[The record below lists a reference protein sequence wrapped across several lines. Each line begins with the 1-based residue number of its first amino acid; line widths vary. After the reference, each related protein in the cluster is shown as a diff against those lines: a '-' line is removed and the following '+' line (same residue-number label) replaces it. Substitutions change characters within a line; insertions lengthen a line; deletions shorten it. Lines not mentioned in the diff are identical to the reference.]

1 MEYVGVGRRLVAT
14 IVDAIIIGI
23 LFGVISGIFL
33 IQQDAMSDS
42 FELLGT
48 TNIATIVV
56 FIVYYAA
63 LEATTGA
70 TIGKRLLGLRV
81 VMVDG
86 APVDWP
92 SSIIRNVLRIVDILP
107 GFYLLGAIFVWST
120 EKNQRIGDLGA
131 NTVVI
136 RA

>member
-14 IVDAIIIGI
+14 IVDVIIIGI
-23 LFGVISGIFL
+23 LFGAISGISS
-33 IQQDAMSDS
+33 IPQGPGQAS

-48 TNIATIVV
+48 SNFASFLVSIIYFAG
-56 FIVYYAA
+56 

-81 VMVDG
+81 VTVDG
-86 APVDWP
+86 APLDWT
-92 SSIIRNVLRIVDILP
+92 SSIIRNVLRIVDFLP
-107 GFYLLGAIFVWST
+107 AFYLLGAIFVWST

-136 RA
+136 RG

>member
-1 MEYVGVGRRLVAT
+1 MQYVGVGRRLVAT
-14 IVDAIIIGI
+14 IVDAIIIGV
-23 LFGVISGIFL
+23 LFGVISGIFSV
-33 IQQDAMSDS
+33 QQGLMADS
-42 FELLGT
+42 VELLGT
-48 TNIATIVV
+48 SNIVSVLVSI
-56 FIVYYAA
+56 IYYAG

-81 VMVDG
+81 VMADG
-86 APVDWP
+86 SPIDWT
-92 SSIIRNVLRIVDILP
+92 SSIIRNVLRIIDFLP
-107 GFYLLGAIFVWST
+107 AFYLLGAIFVWST

>member
-1 MEYVGVGRRLVAT
+1 MDV
-14 IVDAIIIGI
+14 IIIGI

-33 IQQDAMSDS
+33 VQPDAMSDS
-42 FELLGT
+42 LELLGT
-48 TNIATIVV
+48 SNIAAIVV

-81 VMVDG
+81 VMADG
-86 APVDWP
+86 APVDWT

-107 GFYLLGAIFVWST
+107 VFYLLGAIFVWST

-136 RA
+136 RG

>member
-14 IVDAIIIGI
+14 IVDAIIIGV
-23 LFGVISGIFL
+23 LFGVISGIFSV
-33 IQQDAMSDS
+33 QQGLMADS
-42 FELLGT
+42 VELLGT
-48 TNIATIVV
+48 SNFVSVLVSII
-56 FIVYYAA
+56 YYAG

-81 VMVDG
+81 VMADG
-86 APVDWP
+86 SPLDWT
-92 SSIIRNVLRIVDILP
+92 SSIIRNVLRIIDFLP
-107 GFYLLGAIFVWST
+107 AFYLLGAIFVWST
-120 EKNQRIGDLGA
+120 AKNQRIGDLGA

>member
-14 IVDAIIIGI
+14 IVDGIIIGI

-33 IQQDAMSDS
+33 VQQDAMSDS

-48 TNIATIVV
+48 SNIAAIVV

-81 VMVDG
+81 VMV
-86 APVDWP
+86 
-92 SSIIRNVLRIVDILP
+92 R
-107 GFYLLGAIFVWST
+107 WSPC
-120 EKNQRIGDLGA
+120 
-131 NTVVI
+131 
-136 RA
+136 

>member
-23 LFGVISGIFL
+23 LFGVISGIFF
-33 IQQDAMSDS
+33 IQQDPMPESV
-42 FELLGT
+42 ELLGT
-48 TNIATIVV
+48 RNIASFLIS
-56 FIVYYAA
+56 IVYYAA

-86 APVDWP
+86 TPVDWT
-92 SSIIRNVLRIVDILP
+92 SSIIRNVLRIIDFLP
-107 GFYLLGAIFVWST
+107 VFYLLGAIFVWST

-136 RA
+136 RG

>member
-14 IVDAIIIGI
+14 IVDGIIIGI

-33 IQQDAMSDS
+33 VQQDAMSDS

-48 TNIATIVV
+48 SNIAAIVV

-70 TIGKRLLGLRV
+70 TIGKRLLSLRV

-86 APVDWP
+86 APVDWA

-136 RA
+136 RG

>member
-14 IVDAIIIGI
+14 IVDGIIIGI

-33 IQQDAMSDS
+33 VQQDAMSDS

-48 TNIATIVV
+48 SNIAAIVV

-86 APVDWP
+86 APVDGA

-136 RA
+136 RG

>member
-14 IVDAIIIGI
+14 IVDGIIIGI

-42 FELLGT
+42 LELLGT
-48 TNIATIVV
+48 SNIAAIVV

-70 TIGKRLLGLRV
+70 TIGKRLLSLRV

-86 APVDWP
+86 APVDWA

-136 RA
+136 RG

>member
-14 IVDAIIIGI
+14 IVDGIIIGI

-33 IQQDAMSDS
+33 VQQDAMSDS

-48 TNIATIVV
+48 SNIAAIVV

-86 APVDWP
+86 APVDWA

-136 RA
+136 RG

>member
-14 IVDAIIIGI
+14 IVDVIIIGI
-23 LFGVISGIFL
+23 LFGVISGLFSIP
-33 IQQDAMSDS
+33 QDPGQDS
-42 FELLGT
+42 FEVLGT
-48 TNIATIVV
+48 TNIASFLISLL
-56 FIVYYAA
+56 YYVG

-81 VMVDG
+81 VMADG
-86 APVDWP
+86 SPIDWT
-92 SSIIRNVLRIVDILP
+92 SSIIRNVLRIIDFLP
-107 GFYLLGAIFVWST
+107 AFYLLGAIFVWST

>member
-1 MEYVGVGRRLVAT
+1 
-14 IVDAIIIGI
+14 
-23 LFGVISGIFL
+23 
-33 IQQDAMSDS
+33 MSDS

-48 TNIATIVV
+48 SNIAAIVV

-70 TIGKRLLGLRV
+70 TIGKRLLSLRV

-86 APVDWP
+86 APVDWA

-136 RA
+136 RG

>member
-14 IVDAIIIGI
+14 IVDGIIIGI

-48 TNIATIVV
+48 SNIAAIVV

-86 APVDWP
+86 APVDWA

-136 RA
+136 RG

>member
-14 IVDAIIIGI
+14 IVDGIIIGI

-48 TNIATIVV
+48 SNIAAIVV

-70 TIGKRLLGLRV
+70 TIGKRLLSLRV

-86 APVDWP
+86 APVDWA

-136 RA
+136 RG

>member
-1 MEYVGVGRRLVAT
+1 MDVIT
-14 IVDAIIIGI
+14 IGI

-33 IQQDAMSDS
+33 VQPDAMSDS
-42 FELLGT
+42 LELLGT
-48 TNIATIVV
+48 SNIAAIVV

-81 VMVDG
+81 VVADG
-86 APVDWP
+86 APVDWT

-107 GFYLLGAIFVWST
+107 VFYLLGAIFVWST

-136 RA
+136 RG

>member
-14 IVDAIIIGI
+14 IVDGIIIGI

-42 FELLGT
+42 LELLGT
-48 TNIATIVV
+48 SNIAAIVV

-86 APVDWP
+86 APVDWA

-136 RA
+136 RG

>member
-14 IVDAIIIGI
+14 IVDGIIIGI

-42 FELLGT
+42 LELLGT
-48 TNIATIVV
+48 SNIAAIVV

-70 TIGKRLLGLRV
+70 TIGKRLLTRRHGR
-81 VMVDG
+81 
-86 APVDWP
+86 
-92 SSIIRNVLRIVDILP
+92 
-107 GFYLLGAIFVWST
+107 WSPC
-120 EKNQRIGDLGA
+120 
-131 NTVVI
+131 
-136 RA
+136 

>member
-14 IVDAIIIGI
+14 LVDAIIIGI
-23 LFGVISGIFL
+23 VFGVISGL
-33 IQQDAMSDS
+33 LAIQQDPMSDS
-42 FELLGT
+42 FEVLGT
-48 TNIATIVV
+48 SNIAYLAVAI
-56 FIVYYAA
+56 IYYAA
-63 LEATTGA
+63 LEAATGA

-86 APVDWP
+86 TPVDWT
-92 SSIIRNVLRIVDILP
+92 SSIIRNILRIIDFLP
-107 GFYLLGAIFVWST
+107 VFYLLGAIFVWST

-136 RA
+136 RG

>member
-14 IVDAIIIGI
+14 IVDGIIIGI

-42 FELLGT
+42 LELLGT
-48 TNIATIVV
+48 SNIAAIVV

-70 TIGKRLLGLRV
+70 TIGKRLLSLRV

-86 APVDWP
+86 APVDGA

-136 RA
+136 RG